1 MSQSVLQVGSGF
13 AYLTDPNAGSTE
25 AQKLAFALFNG
36 GKISWKSKQEFLSG
50 PNQIAMYAANI
61 EQEITGEL
69 KFYGL
74 DTAILLAAMLR
85 QFKSGAL
92 SLSNLLQLDDPK
104 TITTNTVT
112 LANCQSVLEVRT
124 PVALGNIPAGGRLT
138 RIQSSGTPA
147 TGQYKVSGEGTAST
161 TITFFAADSTAI
173 GTNTCPV
180 NWLKK
185 ATTDTQKLSL
195 QNAIAQQAAYFQ
207 IEVAGK
213 MDGNDVV
220 CNFVRVVATELPDLF
235 DGSDKFAE
243 RSMKIRI
250 LSTPDSGAI
259 GDITFTGNGAA

>member
-1 MSQSVLQVGSGF
+1 MSQSVLQVGKGF
-13 AYLTDPNAGSTE
+13 AYLTDPNAATTE
-25 AQKLAFALFNG
+25 ASKLAFALFNG
-36 GKISWKSKQEFLSG
+36 GKISWKAKQEFLSG
-50 PNQIAMYAANI
+50 PNQIAMYGANI

-74 DTAILLAAMLR
+74 DTAILVAAMLR
-85 QFKSGAL
+85 QFRSGAL
-92 SLSNLLQLDDPK
+92 ALSNLLQIDDPK
-104 TITTNTVT
+104 TITTNTIT
-112 LANCQSVLEVRT
+112 LSTCQSVLEVRT
-124 PVALGNIPAGGRLT
+124 PVALGTIPAGGKLT
-138 RIQSSGTPA
+138 RIPSAGTPA

-161 TITFFAADSTAI
+161 TITFFASDSTAI
-173 GTNTCPV
+173 GSAACPV

-195 QNAIAQQAAYFQ
+195 QNAIAQQTPYFQ

-220 CNFVRVVATELPDLF
+220 GNFVRVVATELPDLF

-243 RSMKIRI
+243 RSMKVRI
-250 LSTPDSGAI
+250 LATPDSGVI